1 MTAIVKIGSK
11 DLTDILMCAKLCMDE
26 ITFYFGDDNVQAM
39 DVDPTHVQMFH
50 GIAQCECSEKCVI
63 SVPVE
68 KMVKALAAAGNGEI
82 ELEID
87 ESFVKI
93 HGEHT
98 RVKVPLIDRDS
109 RFKWP
114 EKLNTPI
121 ATCEIEPSILAPA
134 LSYGTFTAASRVQI
148 AIGDTKMKMNIMSDT
163 ADDIEIES
171 SHTAVGDST
180 SCLSISYLDTLIK
193 HVKSVPTIQVGAF
206 GDDHPVQIS
215 WATDKAR
222 FKVLIA
228 PWIEK

>member
-11 DLTDILMCAKLCMDE
+11 DLTDILMCVKLCMDE
-26 ITFYFGDDNVQAM
+26 TTLYFGDDNVQVM

-50 GIAQCECSEKCVI
+50 AIAQCECSEKCVI
-63 SVPVE
+63 SVSVE

-98 RVKVPLIDRDS
+98 RVRVPLIDRES

-114 EKLNTPI
+114 EKMNTTV

-134 LSYGTFTAASRVQI
+134 LSYGTFTSASGVQI
-148 AIGDTKMKMNIMSDT
+148 AIGDTKMKINVMSDT

-193 HVKSVPTIQVGAF
+193 HVKSVPTIEIGAF
-206 GDDHPVQIS
+206 GDDHPVQIA

-222 FKVLIA
+222 FKVIIA
-228 PWIEK
+228 PWIEE